1 MLEDPSFVISIV
13 LRWGHIMF
21 GIVWLGQLFFFNLIN
36 IPFQRDLPD
45 DVKPIVNPKLL
56 LRVHYWFRMGA
67 MYTFI
72 FGWLLFGYKY
82 GHQHLLMQDGAI
94 TNRGIWML
102 FGSLFGSIMW
112 FNVWFIIWPRQRALL
127 GGLISGKPPE
137 NAAQLALTAGR
148 TSRFNLFA
156 SGPMLFGMIVPN
168 NAAGLTPV
176 AILAAIFLGVGFWF
190 GTIKRSF
197 KVKTEV

>member
-1 MLEDPSFVISIV
+1 MLEDVSSLLSVV

-21 GIVWLGQLFFFNLIN
+21 GIVWLGQLFFFNLVN

-45 DVKPIVNPKLL
+45 DVKPLVNPKLL

-67 MYTFI
+67 MYTFV
-72 FGWLLFGYKY
+72 FGWMLFGMKY
-82 GHQHLLMQDGAI
+82 GHHGLLMQDGAL
-94 TNRGIWML
+94 TNRGIWIL
-102 FGSLFGSIMW
+102 FGALLGSVMW

-137 NAAQLALTAGR
+137 NAAQLALTAAR

-168 NAAGLTPV
+168 NHSGLSPV
-176 AILAAIFLGVGFWF
+176 AILGAVFLGVGFWF
-190 GTIKRSF
+190 GTLKRSL